1 MPTEVLTEQQKN
13 RQTRAR
19 LVLIGIF
26 TLFFVP
32 VFGAVVIAVVA
43 PHWVPFGRVNNGE
56 LVQPPIADVLLNLS
70 PLDAEPAYKPGP
82 ETPWVIAHVGP
93 ASCDVRCE
101 YALVRM
107 RQARLALGKDAHRV
121 QRWWL
126 VTESISPGQVTT
138 MMQSYPGLRIGLLRP
153 RTPLAAHTFATIAVQ
168 MIDPAGFLI
177 LQYPNNWQDKEL
189 ATQGATG
196 LAGALLKDLK
206 RLLKISKR
214 P

>member
-1 MPTEVLTEQQKN
+1 MPAEVIAEQQKN
-13 RQTRAR
+13 RQMRAR
-19 LVLIGIF
+19 LVLVGIF

-32 VFGAVVIAVVA
+32 VFGAVFIAVVA
-43 PHWVPFGRVNNGE
+43 PHWVPFGRVNHGE
-56 LVQPPIADVLLNLS
+56 LVQPPIAEALLNLS
-70 PLDAEPAYKPGP
+70 PLDAGPAYTSGP
-82 ETPWVIAHVGP
+82 AAPWIVAHVGP
-93 ASCDVRCE
+93 PSCDASCE

-126 VTESISPGQVTT
+126 VTETMSPSKVTT
-138 MMQSYPGLRIGLLRP
+138 MMQAYPGIRIGLLP
-153 RTPLAAHTFATIAVQ
+153 PHSPLAAHPLSTIAVQ

-177 LQYPNNWQDKEL
+177 LQYPSNWQDKER

-196 LAGALLKDLK
+196 LAGALLKDFK
-206 RLLKISKR
+206 RLLKISKQ

>member
-1 MPTEVLTEQQKN
+1 MPAEVIAEQQKN
-13 RQTRAR
+13 RQLRAR

-32 VFGAVVIAVVA
+32 VLGAVFIAVVA
-43 PHWVPFGRVNNGE
+43 PHWVPFGRVNHGE
-56 LVQPPIADVLLNLS
+56 LVQPPVADVLRNIS
-70 PLDAEPAYKPGP
+70 PLDAGPAYKSGP
-82 ETPWVIAHVGP
+82 TAPWIVAYVGP
-93 ASCDVRCE
+93 PSCGVSCE

-126 VTESISPGQVTT
+126 VTESTPSSKVTT
-138 MMQSYPGLRIGLLRP
+138 MMQAYPGIRIGLLP
-153 RTPLAAHTFATIAVQ
+153 PHSPLAAHALSKIAVQ
-168 MIDPAGFLI
+168 MIDPSGFLI
-177 LQYPNNWQDKEL
+177 LQYPSNWQDKEL

-196 LAGALLKDLK
+196 LAGALLKDFK